1 MKNRKQ
7 DVERNRKVSLL
18 VYVGIVTAVCLYAG
32 LHLGVVY
39 RQMQQPGLFGALAEF
54 GSHMLEHPL
63 SLFPSDWLMAGMF
76 LFVGIMIDLA
86 LYNEYLHVS
95 GSVQDAHGD
104 AAFESEIRQY
114 NLEFVMNGWL
124 VS

>member
-54 GSHMLEHPL
+54 GSHMLEHPFPCSPL
-63 SLFPSDWLMAGMF
+63 TGLWQGCSSLW
-76 LFVGIMIDLA
+76 
-86 LYNEYLHVS
+86 
-95 GSVQDAHGD
+95 
-104 AAFESEIRQY
+104 ES
-114 NLEFVMNGWL
+114 
-124 VS
+124 